1 MRLQNSSIAPVRAV
15 QNLKQNMDRDIR
27 QIRRK
32 YTFLKIKWTLLF
44 VLPILLI
51 VVAYQV
57 AKQFLRIKI
66 REVGRKASNALPHK
80 ECSGAAVSVPDGGD
94 KKIEAETKL

>member
-1 MRLQNSSIAPVRAV
+1 MRSQNSSIAPVRAV
-15 QNLKQNMDRDIR
+15 QNLKQNMERDIR
-27 QIRRK
+27 QLRRK
-32 YTFLKIKWTLLF
+32 YTFFKIKWTLLF

-51 VVAYQV
+51 VIAYQV

-80 ECSGAAVSVPDGGD
+80 ECSGTAASAPDGGD

>member
-1 MRLQNSSIAPVRAV
+1 MHSQNSSIAPVRAV

-27 QIRRK
+27 QLRRK

-51 VVAYQV
+51 VIAYQV

-66 REVGRKASNALPHK
+66 REVGRKASNALSHK
-80 ECSGAAVSVPDGGD
+80 ECSGTAASAPDGGD
-94 KKIEAETKL
+94 KKIEAENKL

>member
-1 MRLQNSSIAPVRAV
+1 M

-27 QIRRK
+27 QLRRK

-51 VVAYQV
+51 VIAYQV

-66 REVGRKASNALPHK
+66 RKVGRKASNALPHK
-80 ECSGAAVSVPDGGD
+80 ECSGAAASAPNGGD
-94 KKIEAETKL
+94 NKIEAETRL

>member
-1 MRLQNSSIAPVRAV
+1 MRSQNSSIAPVRAV
-15 QNLKQNMDRDIR
+15 QNYKQNMDRDIR
-27 QIRRK
+27 RLRRK

-51 VVAYQV
+51 VIAFQA

-66 REVGRKASNALPHK
+66 REAGQKASNALPHK
-80 ECSGAAVSVPDGGD
+80 ECSGTAVLRPDGGD
-94 KKIEAETKL
+94 KKIEAETRL

>member
-1 MRLQNSSIAPVRAV
+1 MRAQNSTIAPVRAV
-15 QNLKQNMDRDIR
+15 QNFKQNMDSDIR

-32 YTFLKIKWTLLF
+32 YMFLKIKWTLLF

-51 VVAYQV
+51 FIAYQV
-57 AKQFLRIKI
+57 VKQFLRIKI
-66 REVGRKASNALPHK
+66 REVGQKASNALPHK
-80 ECSGAAVSVPDGGD
+80 ECHEAAVSVPDCND